1 MMCYQPLSG
10 SCPVCGS
17 EYDKI
22 IHGGLPM
29 KLCKNENCSCIWG
42 FWSWWLNIVPFTGW
56 LIKYE
61 SSYWSALWFYLFGDV
76 EGE

>member
-1 MMCYQPLSG
+1 
-10 SCPVCGS
+10 
-17 EYDKI
+17 
-22 IHGGLPM
+22 M

-61 SSYWSALWFYLFGDV
+61 SSYWSALWFYLFGNV